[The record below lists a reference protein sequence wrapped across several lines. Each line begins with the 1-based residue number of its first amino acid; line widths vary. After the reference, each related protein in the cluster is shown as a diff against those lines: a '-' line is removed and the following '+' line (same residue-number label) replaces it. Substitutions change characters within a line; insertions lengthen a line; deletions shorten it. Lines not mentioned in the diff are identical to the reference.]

1 MFTNRKR
8 DRFTSAL
15 LLSSLRRR
23 AHVYTSPYHLSEA
36 EQYADL
42 TPETIIRHRRALRR
56 SRRRRSRARRSAAAE
71 LTRLSRSRLTLLYYL
86 CHILLHP
93 TSLLRLPFTL
103 LRRPRFLC
111 RNKKRWHLRLRRPAP
126 QPQPS

>member
-23 AHVYTSPYHLSEA
+23 AHVYTSPYHLSAVERHA
-36 EQYADL
+36 PL
-42 TPETIIRHRRALRR
+42 TPATILRHRRVLRR
-56 SRRRRSRARRSAAAE
+56 SRRHPRARRSAAAE
-71 LTRLSRSRLTLLYYL
+71 LTRLSRSRLTLFYYL

>member
-15 LLSSLRRR
+15 LLSALRRR

-36 EQYADL
+36 ERYASL
-42 TPETIIRHRRALRR
+42 TPDTILRHRRALRR
-56 SRRRRSRARRSAAAE
+56 SRRRRPRARRSAAAE
-71 LTRLSRSRLTLLYYL
+71 LTRLSNRRFTFFHYL
-86 CHILLHP
+86 CLILFHP
-93 TSLLRLPFTL
+93 ASL

-111 RNKKRWHLRLRRPAP
+111 RNKKRWHLRRTAP